1 MLQRVDLDILKNS
14 ICMSIIIQYQII
26 LDTIINVRIPE
37 IYLRAYEY
45 L

>member
-1 MLQRVDLDILKNS
+1 MLQPVDLDILQN
-14 ICMSIIIQYQII
+14 SIIIQYQII

-37 IYLRAYEY
+37 IYLRVYEY